1 MGGLK
6 HVVPRRVHLERS
18 QPEHRKRRVGQ
29 YLEKKAD
36 YKKRSEHYHLRERL
50 IKELSLKGRYRN
62 EDEFN
67 YKMINSRIGD
77 QGQVILPTEDTLREK
92 KLTKKLKLKRNLDKI
107 NTNLF
112 VLNHITN
119 THKSNT
125 TNVNTATNNK
135 VRNKKGH
142 IIFSDEDSLENCKID
157 STPKPNLVNGE
168 NVLNGVKQ
176 SSGKNSVKR
185 VKHVK
190 SELDKLRQELE
201 EKRNVM
207 VGKYKKR
214 KIGKVKNSKHIHHF
228 AFERDK

>member
-119 THKSNT
+119 AHKSNT
-125 TNVNTATNNK
+125 TNVNTVTNNK